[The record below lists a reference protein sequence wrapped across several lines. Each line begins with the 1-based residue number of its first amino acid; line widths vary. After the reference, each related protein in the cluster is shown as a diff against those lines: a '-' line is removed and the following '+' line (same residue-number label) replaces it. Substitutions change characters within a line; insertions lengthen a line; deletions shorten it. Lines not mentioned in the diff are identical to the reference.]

1 VRACFAPCEHGKI
14 LPLPLEN
21 VLLFI
26 DMKLAYGKIILYK
39 FEYLEIKLLIH
50 GKTGKGDAVMRQNE
64 MDEIDRKI
72 LRTLSHD
79 GRISNQ
85 KLAEAVNLSPTPC
98 WNRVRALEEAG
109 FITQYVALLDQRA
122 LGLPDTVIIEVT
134 LDRHDDEIFQR
145 FGDALAQ
152 LPEVMEAYLLTG
164 EYDYLIKVAVSGTE
178 GYEQFL
184 RQKLYKIPGI
194 RHSRSTFAL
203 RCLKRVHSVT
213 P

>member
-1 VRACFAPCEHGKI
+1 
-14 LPLPLEN
+14 
-21 VLLFI
+21 
-26 DMKLAYGKIILYK
+26 MKESQL
-39 FEYLEIKLLIH
+39 
-50 GKTGKGDAVMRQNE
+50 
-64 MDEIDRKI
+64 DEIDRKI
-72 LRTLSHD
+72 LRILSRD

-85 KLAEAVNLSPTPC
+85 KLADMVNLSPTPC
-98 WNRVRALEEAG
+98 WNRVKALEATG
-109 FITQYVALLDQRA
+109 FISEYIAVLDQRA

-145 FGDALAQ
+145 FGDALAE

-203 RCLKRVHSVT
+203 RCLKKVHSVT

>member
-1 VRACFAPCEHGKI
+1 VPFEHGEI
-14 LPLPLEN
+14 LLRALQN
-21 VLLFI
+21 VLLFFKAKRLSSRI
-26 DMKLAYGKIILYK
+26 FFYRSEVLKIKYLQWHQIKKGAAAMKENRL
-39 FEYLEIKLLIH
+39 
-50 GKTGKGDAVMRQNE
+50 
-64 MDEIDRKI
+64 DEIDRKI
-72 LRTLSHD
+72 LRTLSRD

-85 KLAEAVNLSPTPC
+85 KLAESVNLSPTPC
-98 WNRVRALEEAG
+98 WNRVKALEEAG
-109 FITQYVALLDQRA
+109 FIAEYVAILDQRA

-134 LDRHDDEIFQR
+134 LDRHDDEIFER
-145 FGDALAQ
+145 FGDALAK

-178 GYEQFL
+178 GYERFL

>member
-1 VRACFAPCEHGKI
+1 
-14 LPLPLEN
+14 
-21 VLLFI
+21 
-26 DMKLAYGKIILYK
+26 MKESQL
-39 FEYLEIKLLIH
+39 
-50 GKTGKGDAVMRQNE
+50 
-64 MDEIDRKI
+64 DEIDRKI
-72 LRTLSHD
+72 LRIMSRD
-79 GRISNQ
+79 ARISNQ

-98 WNRVRALEEAG
+98 WNRVKALEEAG
-109 FITQYVALLDQRA
+109 FITEYVALLDQRA

-134 LDRHDDEIFQR
+134 LERHDDEIFAR

-178 GYEQFL
+178 GYERFL